1 MWNQQRRRRL
11 GARQNQLRR
20 KFWELGGI
28 RLSVK
33 LGRIGMEEMRVS
45 IKLGGISREEKTPG
59 VGMWVKSYSRMSTF
73 RTDMAAGSGSGTEL
87 STGGGSVAGS
97 GVGCWGT

>member
-1 MWNQQRRRRL
+1 MQNQQRRRRRD
-11 GARQNQLRR
+11 ARQNQLRG
-20 KFWELGGI
+20 KFWKLGGI
-28 RLSVK
+28 RLSIK
-33 LGRIGMEEMRVS
+33 LGRIGMEEIRVP

-59 VGMWVKSYSRMSTF
+59 VGTWVKIYSKMSTF

-87 STGGGSVAGS
+87 SSGGGSVAGS